1 MTPRKT
7 WRAFARKIKA
17 DQIYRYRGRTVQ
29 VDGQPIRVRIEGR
42 LVTGWVHLRS
52 LSGRRI
58 GRWGIDQTHA
68 IDLEQFSRLAVRAE
82 V

>member
-1 MTPRKT
+1 
-7 WRAFARKIKA
+7 
-17 DQIYRYRGRTVQ
+17 VQ